1 MKVDTYL
8 RDIRHTD
15 KFRYTLS
22 DELFYEPL
30 ETQYRP
36 FDDYRKVVS
45 DLLRELDMDW
55 NISRQ
60 GFWFFVHPVEEF
72 DFPAQGW
79 KAHVSATIRNGAS
92 ILKRVARIALLN
104 GVPFKFSLD
113 RNFLAMMSSKRWPR
127 GGSGKFITL
136 YPSDLSCFKNLLE
149 HLYAELQSEEGPYIL
164 SDKRYKD
171 CRVLYYRYG
180 GMARTSLMD
189 ITGEQRLVI
198 YTPDGEAIPDV
209 RHPYFAPPP
218 WASDPFPSPKVE
230 PQEGGL
236 NGKYFVKRAL
246 GFSNSGGVY
255 LAEDRETGAEVV
267 IKEARAYTAMADGG
281 TEAIKTLKK
290 EQEILE
296 LLRDTGIAPRPLDSF
311 YIWENFF
318 LVEEY
323 LSGLDIREIML
334 TQSPL
339 LRVQPSLEDT
349 IRYYEICIKIYKNL
363 ARVVDILHKKGIV
376 FGDLSATNIR
386 VDSSTY
392 DVRLIDFEG
401 ALMPGIDVSTYLY
414 TPGFKSLAS
423 IRRESQDFE
432 DDLYALASN
441 MMYILFPISVFS
453 SLRDDLFDT
462 VLKMML
468 ADLGWSRTELFNVIN
483 GLSKNEIT
491 CASAC
496 ELLDKPAEI
505 VAPSFDCDV
514 DDVSWDDVSQG
525 LGDFILANI
534 RPDRDDGLFPA
545 DPFIHRTNTLS
556 LGFGACGVLYSLKKC
571 CFEIPRIAYDWLERQ
586 LDKVEPEDMPPGLL
600 TGASGIA
607 WCLWE
612 LGFEDRAVEFMK
624 MANQNSILK
633 SHHSYFYGMAGVGMT
648 NLYFHL
654 RTKGPDYLAMA
665 EDLAD
670 ALLGVAQE
678 SDRGIYWETD
688 DLFQLGYGYGQS
700 GVALFLLRMTQLS
713 GKKKYMLAGRRA
725 LEFDLSH
732 GVEHEQGTLSF
743 PRTPTDTTFLPYIEE
758 GAAGIARVAMRY
770 GSWDRMEMI
779 LSEAHRKYA
788 GFAGLIYGIT
798 GFVDIFTDA
807 FLFSNNAKFLEMAK
821 RPLSAIRNI
830 YIMKQP
836 GGLAT
841 PGDNLFRISCDYAT
855 GVAGVMR
862 ALRRFTHLDEADFT
876 LDEVISSSADHNDKF
891 AADAQRRATFSMS

>member
-36 FDDYRKVVS
+36 FDDYRNLVS

-891 AADAQRRATFSMS
+891 AADAQRRATISMS